1 MPLYSE
7 ILEWTI
13 CLVHL
18 ITSDWSGTSAELPH
32 KVRCLLKARGNPK
45 THPNIYECNDSP
57 GRGNVMHPLQ
67 KKIVPSQEES
77 SVIICVCRPEEVAD
91 TSTLQGMLGAP
102 AVQHLQR
109 SLQPVRDEGKCPCSC
124 SLRQMRNKIVPSKE
138 ESSVIICVCRPEEV
152 ADASTLQGMLGAP
165 AVQHL
170 QRSLQPVRDEGKC
183 PCSCRLRQ
191 MRNKIVPSQEESSV
205 IICVCRP
212 EEVADA
218 STLQGML
225 GAPAVQHLQRSL
237 QPVRDEGKCPC
248 SCRLRQM
255 RNKIVPSQEESS
267 VIICV
272 CRPEEV
278 ADASTL
284 QGMLGAPAVQHLQ
297 RSLQPVRDEGKC
309 PCSCRLRQMRNKI
322 VPSQEESSVII
333 CVCRPEEVADA
344 STLQGMLGAPAVQH
358 LQRSLQPVRE
368 EGKCPCSCRL
378 RQMRNKIV
386 PSQEESSVIICVSTR
401 RSS

>member
-1 MPLYSE
+1 M
-7 ILEWTI
+7 
-13 CLVHL
+13 
-18 ITSDWSGTSAELPH
+18 
-32 KVRCLLKARGNPK
+32 RN
-45 THPNIYECNDSP
+45 
-57 GRGNVMHPLQ
+57 
-67 KKIVPSQEES
+67 KIVPSQEES
-77 SVIICVCRPEEVAD
+77 SVII
-91 TSTLQGMLGAP
+91 
-102 AVQHLQR
+102 
-109 SLQPVRDEGKCPCSC
+109 
-124 SLRQMRNKIVPSKE
+124 
-138 ESSVIICVCRPEEV
+138 CRPEEV

-170 QRSLQPVRDEGKC
+170 QRSLQPVRDEGRC
-183 PCSCRLRQ
+183 PCSCKLRQ

-237 QPVRDEGKCPC
+237 QPVRDEGRCPC
-248 SCRLRQM
+248 SCKLRQM

-297 RSLQPVRDEGKC
+297 RSLQPVQRSLQPVRDEGRC
-309 PCSCRLRQMRNKI
+309 PCSSRLQQMPNKF

-333 CVCRPEEVADA
+333 CVCRPEADA
-344 STLQGMLGAPAVQH
+344 STLQGILGAPAVQH
-358 LQRSLQPVRE
+358 LQRSLQPVRD
-368 EGKCPCSCRL
+368 EGRCPCSSRL
-378 RQMRNKIV
+378 QQMPNKFV
-386 PSQEESSVIICVSTR
+386 PSQEESSVIICKCGIKLSTR